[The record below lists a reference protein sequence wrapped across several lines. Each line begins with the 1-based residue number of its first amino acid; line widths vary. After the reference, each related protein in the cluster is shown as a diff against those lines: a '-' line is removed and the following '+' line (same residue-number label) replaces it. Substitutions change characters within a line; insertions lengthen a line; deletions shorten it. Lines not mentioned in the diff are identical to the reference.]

1 MEYALGS
8 VITIAVILLTRFI
21 MARHPLEMPPM
32 IRYSQSH
39 VHNLIA
45 PFLPSNQEMR
55 SLPVTQSS
63 KYLDKISLRVVFM
76 EGKAYWIKDDKFY
89 VAEAVGHIVDHE
101 TATEVDTMTM
111 DKVQL
116 DKIMLVVEKLAEGNS
131 K

>member
-8 VITIAVILLTRFI
+8 IITVAVIMLTRFI
-21 MARHPLEMPPM
+21 VSRHPLEMPPI

-39 VHNLIA
+39 VHRLIS
-45 PFLPSNQEMR
+45 PFIPSNAEMKPF
-55 SLPVTQSS
+55 PVTQASE
-63 KYLDKISLRVVFM
+63 YLDKISLRVVFL

-89 VAEAVGHIVDHE
+89 VAEAEGHMVDHE
-101 TATEVDTMTM
+101 SATEVDTMAM

-116 DKIMLVVEKLAEGNS
+116 DKIMLVVEKLAEGKN